1 MKSIDVKVTR
11 ANRARSFM
19 RASLEEASAGAESL
33 AEHGFLPE
41 APLVLHRD
49 LLDRP
54 LRRWICGMKQRDQLG
69 ALALH
74 EAAPSPPLP
83 VRLDDGQAIGEAGRD
98 DRTEERFPIRVG
110 HFTAGGAVPAE
121 VKHVP
126 HK

>member
-19 RASLEEASAGAESL
+19 RASLKDASAGAESL
-33 AEHGFLPE
+33 AEHGFLSK

-54 LRRWICGMKQRDQLG
+54 LRRWTRGMQHRDQVG

-74 EAAPSPPLP
+74 EAAPAPPLP
-83 VRLDDGQAIGEAGRD
+83 VRLDDGQALGKAGRD
-98 DRTEERFPIRVG
+98 DRTEERFPVRVG
-110 HFTAGGAVPAE
+110 H
-121 VKHVP
+121 
-126 HK
+126 